1 MDQPDTSPE
10 NLMIGRRIGAYR
22 LEEEVGRGGM
32 GAVYRAQRVDGEF
45 DQTVAVKLIKRGM
58 DTDMILRRFRRE
70 RQILASLNHPNVAY
84 FLGGGSTEDG
94 LPYFVME
101 YIDGLPLYKYCN
113 GNKLA
118 VRDRLAVFRQ
128 VCWAVA
134 AAHEIQVIHRDLKPS
149 NIMVKDDGKPKLL
162 DFGIAKMLDPDLSS
176 TDAEPTATQM
186 RAMTPEYASPEQISG
201 EPVGAASDIYSLG
214 VILYELLTGH
224 RPYRLRRQIL
234 DEVARVIREEMPTNP
249 SGTVTSDHDL
259 VPDNGGEMTIDRVFA
274 GRNTTPESLR
284 RDLAGDLDKIILK
297 TLRKDPTDRY
307 RTVMDLADDIT
318 NFLEGRPVKAE
329 YFVTR
334 ASLSIA
340 KKSGSRSIAILPFNV
355 MASSASDTGSEFVGI
370 GMTDALISR
379 LSGIPRLVVRPTTS
393 ILPFAGSNPFEASR
407 QLGVDFVLDGNV
419 RVVGGRIRVSVQLY
433 DAAKD
438 TTAWA
443 RVFDKDTGDVL
454 ELEDSLAEQVAASLL
469 PQLSSDERDRL
480 ARRGTNKPEAYEAYI
495 RGRYFWSRFSDES
508 LLKAVA
514 EFRKA
519 IEIDP
524 NYAHPYIGLAD
535 YYSWAAIFGEI
546 PTDEGFPK
554 AIEAARKA
562 LEVNDSMGEAY
573 AALGFG
579 VILYDWNWA
588 DAEYL
593 LKRAIELSPNYGRAH
608 EYYSNFLVAQGRFD
622 DGIREIL
629 KAEELDPISPRSIM
643 MSAWTLYQCRRY
655 DEAVAKARKAF
666 TMGKGLPQA
675 MLHLGNTL
683 TATGELDE
691 AIALLRRSAE
701 AWGRSG
707 LPRYMLAHARAAEG
721 NIDAAKTI
729 LDKLIKTSEE
739 QHMKPFFIGITAV
752 AAGEI
757 DLAFEWFERAVEERN
772 EWMTWFATEPKLDP
786 IRSDPRYHE
795 LLKATN
801 NPIVDGAA
809 ATGIDTSEV
818 ARSIA
823 VLPFKVIK
831 HSEPCASD
839 EDYLSIGLADSV
851 TMRLS
856 NVRKFIVRPTSSV
869 MQTAA
874 TDTDPFNAGDRLGV
888 EYVVDGI
895 IRHVGD
901 GIRVTAQLLD
911 VKDRATLWS
920 ASFHEQVT
928 DLLELEDSI
937 ASQVTKSLLPKLT
950 GEEAA
955 VVIKRGTKSPE
966 AHDAYLQG
974 RFFWNQLEL
983 ESFPK
988 AIAAFRR
995 AVELDPE
1002 YALAHVGIADYYTWA
1017 SIYGIEPP
1025 NIGFPRVLESAARAL
1040 DIDNSLAE
1048 AYAALGL
1055 YYSNAAEWEKSEQH
1069 YRKGLEINPNYPLGH
1084 EWLAAV
1090 LVGTGRFD
1098 EGVKEILL
1106 AEGLDPLSLR
1116 PKVLSAWTLY
1126 QARQYD
1132 AALKKARE
1140 LESLNPDFMQAHLQ
1154 TANVLLELNENESA
1168 LKHAVRAA
1176 ESEPESPLPLYV
1188 LAFALVKN
1196 GLLEEAN
1203 NVVESW
1209 YQRSKD
1215 VYVIPYLLALAY
1227 EAIGDRDRAL
1237 ELIRQAIDEKNAWI
1251 LWLGTEPKL
1260 DAMREDERYKELLR
1274 STKNPIYD
1282 TLCKNERTIPSGHF
1296 EN

>member
-1 MDQPDTSPE
+1 
-10 NLMIGRRIGAYR
+10 MIGRRIGAYR

-32 GAVYRAQRVDGEF
+32 GTVYRAVRVDGEF

-70 RQILASLNHPNVAY
+70 RQILASLNHPNVGY

-113 GNKLA
+113 KGKLT
-118 VRDRLAVFRQ
+118 VRDRLVVFRQ

-201 EPVGAASDIYSLG
+201 EPVGSASDIYSLG
-214 VILYELLTGH
+214 VILFELLTGH
-224 RPYRLRRQIL
+224 RPYRLRRQIP
-234 DEVARVIREEMPTNP
+234 DDVARVIREEMPTNP
-249 SGTVTSDHDL
+249 SGSITSDHDL
-259 VPDNGGEMTIDRVFA
+259 VPDNGSEMTIDRVLE
-274 GRNTTPESLR
+274 GRNATPESLK
-284 RDLAGDLDKIILK
+284 RDLAGDLDKVILK
-297 TLRKDPTDRY
+297 ALRKDPAERY

-318 NFLEGRPVKAE
+318 DFLEGRPVKAE

-334 ASLSIA
+334 ASLSIP
-340 KKSGSRSIAILPFNV
+340 KRSGSRSIAILPFSV
-355 MASSASDTGSEFVGI
+355 MAISASDTGSEFVGI

-379 LSGIPRLVVRPTTS
+379 LSGIPRIVVRPTTS
-393 ILPFAGSNPFEASR
+393 ILPFAGSNPHEAS
-407 QLGVDFVLDGNV
+407 QHLGVDFILDGNV

-433 DAAKD
+433 DAAQD

-443 RVFDKDTGDVL
+443 RVFDKTTGDVL

-469 PQLSSDERDRL
+469 PQLSTDERDRL
-480 ARRGTNKPEAYEAYI
+480 ARRGTNKPEAYEAYL

-508 LLKAVA
+508 LVKAVA
-514 EFRKA
+514 EFKKA

-524 NYAHPYIGLAD
+524 TYAHPYIGLAD
-535 YYSWAAIFGEI
+535 YYQWAAIFGEI
-546 PTDEGFPK
+546 PTTEGFPK
-554 AIEAARKA
+554 SIEAARKA

-573 AALGFG
+573 AVLAFG
-579 VILYDWNWA
+579 VFLYDWSWS

-593 LKRAIELSPNYGRAH
+593 LKRAIELNPNYGLAH

-622 DGIREIL
+622 EGIREIL
-629 KAEELDPISPRSIM
+629 KAEELDPVSPRAIM

-655 DEAVAKARKAF
+655 DEAVAKGRKAF
-666 TMGKGLPQA
+666 EMSKGLPQA

-683 TATGELDE
+683 TATGDIDE
-691 AIALLRRSAE
+691 AIQLLRASAE

-729 LDKLIKTSEE
+729 LNRLIKTSEE
-739 QHMKPFFIGITAV
+739 QYMKPFFIGMAAV

-757 DLAFEWFERAVEERN
+757 GIAFKWFARAVEEKN
-772 EWMTWFATEPKLDP
+772 EWMMWFATEPKLDR

-801 NPIVDGAA
+801 NPIIQGAA
-809 ATGIDTSEV
+809 ASGIDTSEV

-831 HSEPCASD
+831 QSETGSAD

-911 VKDRATLWS
+911 VKDHATLWS
-920 ASFHEQVT
+920 ASFQEQVT

-955 VVIKRGTKSPE
+955 VVTKRGTKSPE

-974 RFFWNQLEL
+974 RYFWNQLEL
-983 ESFPK
+983 DSFPK
-988 AIAAFRR
+988 AIAAFRK
-995 AVELDPE
+995 AVELDPD

-1017 SIYGIEPP
+1017 SIYGVERPDV
-1025 NIGFPRVLESAARAL
+1025 GFPRVLESATRAL
-1040 DIDNSLAE
+1040 ALDSSLAE

-1055 YYSNAAEWEKSEQH
+1055 YYSNEEEWEKSEEH

-1084 EWLAAV
+1084 EWLAAI

-1098 EGVKEILL
+1098 EGIKEILL

-1132 AALKKARE
+1132 AARNKAAE
-1140 LESLNPDFMQAHLQ
+1140 LLALNPDFMQAHLQ
-1154 TANVLLELNENESA
+1154 SANALLELG
-1168 LKHAVRAA
+1168 
-1176 ESEPESPLPLYV
+1176 ESELALFHARRAMEIEPGSPLPLYV
-1188 LAFALVKN
+1188 LTFALVAN

-1203 NVVESW
+1203 EVVEDW
-1209 YQRSKD
+1209 YQRSKE
-1215 VYVIPYLLALAY
+1215 VYVIPYLLALSY
-1227 EAIGDRDRAL
+1227 EAIGDRDRAI
-1237 ELIRQAIDEKNAWI
+1237 ELLRQAIDERNAWI

-1260 DAMREDERYKELLR
+1260 DAMRSDDRYKQLLL

-1282 TLCKNERTIPSGHF
+1282 ILFN
-1296 EN
+1296 